1 MLPEKLKIIHQ
12 PLYVFGFAL
21 MAVSLPFSLFL
32 MSLSQF
38 VLAGNWLLEGDF
50 NNKWFRLKQNAPA
63 LMTMGIFIL
72 YALGLIWTTNI
83 SEGINQLRMMAP
95 VFVFPM
101 IASSI
106 NLIDRVILKKMLLLF
121 VFAVFFS
128 SLYSMSLA
136 LRSGVDGLGDM
147 RNLSPFVSHIRF
159 SLMICMAIA
168 LLFERLSNDQG
179 WGNKVLSLML
189 LAWFIFFL
197 FFVQS
202 LTGLIV
208 LLILSML
215 YLLFVMLPRLKRIYQ
230 VFTAAFVMIVG
241 VMGVFLLY
249 QDYKNYANAPI
260 INTDMLPEFT
270 SYGNPYNHDLNNLQI
285 ENGNYIWLFICESE
299 LRSSWNQRSS
309 VDYDGEDAKGHPL
322 RATLIRYLNSLGYSK
337 DADGLSKLTVEDIKM
352 IEAGHANF
360 VYTRMGDYRQRLYQI
375 YFEFDNAR
383 NTSVPD
389 GQSILL
395 RSELWRNAWHVIK
408 KNPLLGSGTGDL
420 KDEFNIAF
428 KERETELNE
437 RWWLLSHNQYLTIF
451 GTFGVLGLITFLI
464 LFAQPWLSQW
474 NQLLMSA
481 KGFFIIFS
489 VSMIS
494 EDTLTSQ
501 AGVSFFVFF
510 TSIFILMKYGLRFTK
525 Q

>member
-12 PLYVFGFAL
+12 PLYILGFAL

-38 VLAGNWLLEGDF
+38 ILAGNWLLEGDYK
-50 NNKWFRLKQNAPA
+50 NKWFRLKQNTPA
-63 LMTMGIFIL
+63 FLTIGIFLL
-72 YALGLIWTTNI
+72 YVIGIFWTSNI
-83 SEGINQLRMMAP
+83 SEGLNQLRMMAP
-95 VFVFPM
+95 IFVFPL
-101 IASSI
+101 IAASI
-106 NLIDRVILKKMLLLF
+106 RPINRAILQKILF
-121 VFAVFFS
+121 AFVLAVFCAT
-128 SLYSMSLA
+128 LYSVSLA
-136 LRSGVDGLGDM
+136 FQSGIDGLGDM

-159 SLMICMAIA
+159 SLMICMAIM
-168 LLFERLSNDQG
+168 LLFERLSDELG

-189 LAWFIFFL
+189 NAWFIFFL

-208 LLILSML
+208 LLILVML
-215 YLLFVMLPRLKRIYQ
+215 YLLFVMLPKLKRIYQ
-230 VFTAAFVMIVG
+230 FFTAAFVMIVG

-309 VDYDGEDAKGHPL
+309 IDYDGEDAKGHPL

-352 IEAGHANF
+352 IEAGHANY

-408 KNPLLGSGTGDL
+408 KNPIIGTGTGDL
-420 KDEFNIAF
+420 KGEFHVAY

-451 GTFGVLGLITFLI
+451 GTFGVLGFFTFLI
-464 LFAQPWLSQW
+464 LFVQPWLSQW
-474 NQLLMSA
+474 NQLQISA
-481 KGFFIIFS
+481 KGFFIIMS
-489 VSMIS
+489 LSMIS

-510 TSIFILMKYGLRFTK
+510 TSIFIIMKHGIRSTK
-525 Q
+525 A